1 MNHGYKAAE
10 IAEAIRLPRSLADS
24 WGVQPFYG
32 SVKHN
37 VKAVYQRYLGWYD
50 GNPANLDP
58 LPPEPAARKTIEYMG
73 GADAVLRRARTDYD
87 RGEYRWVAQVA
98 SQLVFADPANRAA
111 RELAADAFE
120 QLGYQAESGT
130 WRSAY
135 LQGALELRQGVAA
148 AVGTTTASPDMVRAL
163 PPQDYFDYLAIRVV
177 AERAEGR
184 RIALNWKF
192 TDTGEAFLVELQNG
206 ALSALEGAAR
216 PEADATVTMS
226 RITLDRIA
234 LRQVGFEEAID
245 RGEILVTG
253 PRPAAL
259 GELLG
264 LLETFPSHF
273 EIVEPRTAP
282 AASAAQ

>member
-10 IAEAIRLPRSLADS
+10 IAETIRLPRSLAES

-32 SVKHN
+32 NVKHN

-73 GADAVLRRARTDYD
+73 GADAVLRRARVDYE

-98 SQLVFADPANRAA
+98 SQLVFADPTNRAA
-111 RELAADAFE
+111 RALAADALE
-120 QLGYQAESGT
+120 QLGYQADSGT

-135 LQGALELRQGVAA
+135 LQGALELREGVAA
-148 AVGTTTASPDMVRAL
+148 AAGVTTASADLVRAL
-163 PPQDYFDYLAIRVV
+163 PPQDYFDYLAIRIV

-184 RIALNWKF
+184 RIALNWNF
-192 TDTGEAFLVELQNG
+192 SDTGEAFLVDLENG
-206 ALSALEGAAR
+206 ALSAREGAAR
-216 PEADATVTMS
+216 AEADATVTMS
-226 RITLDRIA
+226 RSTLDRIA
-234 LRQVGFEEAID
+234 LQLVGFEEAIG

-264 LLETFPSHF
+264 LLETVPARFN
-273 EIVEPRTAP
+273 IVEPRTAP
-282 AASAAQ
+282 VASAMQ